1 MRKLISFMHVSLDG
15 FVTGPGGEMDW
26 IIIDEE
32 IFKDSISFAATT
44 DTVLYG
50 RKTYEM
56 MSGYWPGVLTNPNST
71 ALELHYAEWIEN
83 IHKIVFSKTLKKAE
97 WNNTRLIKENIVEKV
112 PLLKQQDGKSM
123 MIFGSPSLTHSFMQ
137 MNLIDEYRINVNPV
151 VLGKGVPLFKNIDHM
166 IDLKLL
172 KTKKFNSGVVGFYY
186 KQKIITTNN

>member
-1 MRKLISFMHVSLDG
+1 MRKVISFMHVSLDG
-15 FVTGPGGEMDW
+15 FVAGPNGEMDW
-26 IIIDEE
+26 IIMDDE
-32 IFKDSISFAATT
+32 IFKDAIDLASTI
-44 DTVLYG
+44 DTALYG
-50 RKTYEM
+50 RTTYQM
-56 MSGYWPGVLTNPNST
+56 MEAYWPTVLSNPLSNE
-71 ALELHYAEWIEN
+71 LELHHARWVEN
-83 IHKIVFSKTLKKAE
+83 VHKIVFSKMLKKVE

-123 MIFGSPSLTHSFMQ
+123 MIFGSPTLTHSFMQ

-186 KQKIITTNN
+186 KQKNNNNK